1 MALRAVSGTLTVLCL
16 LLRSGRLLTALA
28 SLDFYLPN
36 LSVLFYK
43 FFRLFTYIVA
53 YISLSTND
61 FHGYPYIQFLCVES
75 ERRRTGIGNKLMD
88 FVERRFVERRVFIST
103 ESGNEPMLN
112 LLKKRGFQLSGKL
125 HGLNKDDSD
134 EVFFF
139 KDIKVVEE

>member
-1 MALRAVSGTLTVLCL
+1 MIREGKHSDLRKISLFDEFKDYRGQEIEEK
-16 LLRSGRLLTALA
+16 RLLVFELE
-28 SLDFYLPN
+28 N
-36 LSVLFYK
+36 
-43 FFRLFTYIVA
+43 YIVA
-53 YISLSTND
+53 YISLSAND
-61 FHGYPYIQFLCVES
+61 FHGYPYIQFLCVEN

-103 ESGNEPMLN
+103 ESWNEPMLN